1 MPLTGIGHYTQQ
13 IGQGL
18 LSAEC
23 VKDFKLFAHGK
34 FFNQSLLKGKPL
46 SVLSKDDV
54 VQEPNL
60 FARTRIRLAFSPFTV
75 KTYQTIFP
83 YIEKW
88 SLRHAN
94 DSLFH
99 APNFMLPN
107 FEGRKVATI
116 HDLSTLRFPQHHP
129 KARVDFVNHAINH
142 ALEHAVHIITDSD
155 FIRSE
160 LIDLLGAD
168 SSKVTTVH
176 LSADPVFKPRTKDLC
191 ELTLNKYDLNFEGY
205 FLFVSTIEPRK
216 NLHNL
221 LQSFI
226 NYRAQ
231 SPHGLPLVIVGGDGW
246 HNDSLLHTI
255 KELQHKGWVKRLG
268 YVPQADMP
276 VLFSGGKALLFPST
290 YEGFG
295 LPVLE
300 SMQSGL
306 PVLTSTNSS
315 MSEIID
321 DCGLL
326 VDKDDVEGMTQNIIS
341 LAENTDLLSQLSQ
354 MGLGKARSFSWD
366 KCVKDTIG
374 VYKSVING

>member
-1 MPLTGIGHYTQQ
+1 MPLTGIRHYTQQ

-23 VKDFKLFAHGK
+23 VEDFKLFAHGK
-34 FFNQSLLKGKPL
+34 FFDHSLLTVTSQSL
-46 SVLSKDDV
+46 SNNNNDE
-54 VQEPNL
+54 VQASSL
-60 FARTRIRLAFSPFTV
+60 YSQARSRLALSQMAV

-88 SLRHAN
+88 SLRHAK

-129 KARVDFVNHAINH
+129 KARVDFVNHA
-142 ALEHAVHIITDSD
+142 LEHADHIITDSD
-155 FIRSE
+155 FIKSE

-176 LSADPVFKPRTKDLC
+176 LGAEPVFKPRTKDLC

-246 HNDSLLHTI
+246 HHDSLLFWSTPTGHFP
-255 KELQHKGWVKRLG
+255 KGVFKFNWRLI
-268 YVPQADMP
+268 Q
-276 VLFSGGKALLFPST
+276 
-290 YEGFG
+290 
-295 LPVLE
+295 
-300 SMQSGL
+300 
-306 PVLTSTNSS
+306 
-315 MSEIID
+315 
-321 DCGLL
+321 
-326 VDKDDVEGMTQNIIS
+326 
-341 LAENTDLLSQLSQ
+341 
-354 MGLGKARSFSWD
+354 
-366 KCVKDTIG
+366 IG
-374 VYKSVING
+374 